1 MIKVPYEDCLRFIE
15 NYLNIELFDFQR
27 TLLKALC
34 NGDDIRGGRGC
45 GRSTVVKGYTKYLSR
60 LLDENYCDT
69 KPNVMNSSSKLRN
82 LQSNNLLSSKIEETK
97 LAMSPHSVKDGY
109 FAQFYC
115 IDEKPFVEFKNGSW
129 IKVKND
135 DLK

>member
-60 LLDENYCDT
+60 MLDKNYT
-69 KPNVMNSSSKLRN
+69 
-82 LQSNNLLSSKIEETK
+82 
-97 LAMSPHSVKDGY
+97 DGY
-109 FAQFYC
+109 SAKVHLV
-115 IDEKPFVEFKNGSW
+115 DEEPLIEFKNGSW
-129 IKVKND
+129 INVRE
-135 DLK
+135 